1 MENYLELTIKADEA
15 TQEML
20 IAGLSELG
28 FDGFEE
34 SADQLKA
41 YVPESGF
48 QEKDFNH
55 LLNIYNLNYSKSII
69 QKQNWNKVWE
79 SNFEPVL
86 IDDFVGIRADFHPA
100 FEQVAHDLVITPKMS
115 FGTGHHATTH
125 MVIQLMRSIDF
136 EKKSVFDFGTGTGI
150 LAILAEK
157 LGASSVLATDN
168 DDWCIENAMEN
179 VSVNHCQHIRVQK
192 SEVLALDSRFHI
204 ILANINRN
212 IILEN
217 LERLKN
223 GMAPGGS
230 LILSGLLKADAD
242 DILAATQKLGLELV
256 HSLER
261 NGWIGLLFCEKKQ
274 GN

>member
-1 MENYLELTIKADEA
+1 
-15 TQEML
+15 
-20 IAGLSELG
+20 
-28 FDGFEE
+28 
-34 SADQLKA
+34 
-41 YVPESGF
+41 
-48 QEKDFNH
+48 
-55 LLNIYNLNYSKSII
+55 
-69 QKQNWNKVWE
+69 
-79 SNFEPVL
+79 
-86 IDDFVGIRADFHPA
+86 
-100 FEQVAHDLVITPKMS
+100 
-115 FGTGHHATTH
+115 
-125 MVIQLMRSIDF
+125 
-136 EKKSVFDFGTGTGI
+136 
-150 LAILAEK
+150 
-157 LGASSVLATDN
+157 
-168 DDWCIENAMEN
+168 MEN

-274 GN
+274 DN

>member
-48 QEKDFNH
+48 QEKDFNN
-55 LLNIYNLNYSKSII
+55 LLNTYQLNYSKSII

-261 NGWIGLLFCEKKQ
+261 NGWIGLQFCEKKQ
-274 GN
+274 DN